1 MKKSQ
6 LSSLFDEDASS
17 SDKSLLTYQRPHPPE
32 TGQTDNSLPSANVSP
47 VLPST
52 KHPNGAEISNI
63 PEKSQDDSH
72 LTSETDGRKSSSSD
86 HSPTA
91 GESSTPELLHSSVV
105 AAFTFSGSQS
115 VSLGSLG
122 CAVYWER
129 SRRRSVLVLYRSQQ
143 QQICLL
149 TLTASSLPAIQPH
162 NYVSFCCDAG
172 RQYSIHVASQEALKE
187 FVMKAVLA
195 AAQAVDGSSPVALLL
210 ASEDHTKT
218 AGGRC
223 AREGDQLTLNVSE
236 WGVQDPRSRPLRQLH
251 SPVDDSGPL
260 LGSWRSSLRGAR
272 PGQRWVVA
280 DPTSLGVVR
289 EVSVTGVRPAPRRPP
304 LRLPT
309 DDGGDWRP
317 GEEPEEELEE
327 AEGCLT
333 PESPPSPPSSP
344 LLPVAERD
352 RTASDVRETNNEA
365 SSQHHGGR
373 DEGQVA
379 SKAKGRPD
387 VLARMARLGQQM
399 FPVMGKGT
407 SPSPPPSP
415 PPSPARRS
423 PTPAVRSSSPRPQSP
438 SETQKTSSSGKEVS
452 GTTAALASEV
462 EGGPASR
469 RKGRA
474 PGGPKPTVTGRRPP
488 VRLPPCARPPVAA
501 RADGTELG
509 LLLGRLEAKLE
520 TVLTRLEPPVGVE
533 TDAEALAAGV
543 RRLATENAALREA
556 SRGADRAT
564 ELRLEAERARA
575 AMTSELADSLAALTD
590 TKRKLA
596 ETERRLAAAE
606 EKAVAAE
613 KREEELRMKLT
624 AAQSACTAAGKE
636 TPDATRDTRRM
647 LKGVYK
653 TLVARL
659 PPDETFTGAAVAEV
673 AAEVVREALQR
684 TETGRVEGRRTPVTE
699 KKEERSSAPPFV
711 AEDECVE
718 AVD

>member
-1 MKKSQ
+1 MAYIFKQ
-6 LSSLFDEDASS
+6 MNHMAW
-17 SDKSLLTYQRPHPPE
+17 
-32 TGQTDNSLPSANVSP
+32 
-47 VLPST
+47 
-52 KHPNGAEISNI
+52 
-63 PEKSQDDSH
+63 
-72 LTSETDGRKSSSSD
+72 
-86 HSPTA
+86 
-91 GESSTPELLHSSVV
+91 
-105 AAFTFSGSQS
+105 QS

-162 NYVSFCCDAG
+162 NYISFCCDAG

-187 FVMKAVLA
+187 FVMKVVLA

-210 ASEDHTKT
+210 ASEDQTET

-223 AREGDQLTLNVSE
+223 ARDGDQLTLNVSE

-260 LGSWRSSLRGAR
+260 LGSWRPSLRGAR
-272 PGQRWVVA
+272 PA
-280 DPTSLGVVR
+280 DS
-289 EVSVTGVRPAPRRPP
+289 
-304 LRLPT
+304 
-309 DDGGDWRP
+309 
-317 GEEPEEELEE
+317 
-327 AEGCLT
+327 
-333 PESPPSPPSSP
+333 
-344 LLPVAERD
+344 
-352 RTASDVRETNNEA
+352 
-365 SSQHHGGR
+365 
-373 DEGQVA
+373 
-379 SKAKGRPD
+379 
-387 VLARMARLGQQM
+387 
-399 FPVMGKGT
+399 
-407 SPSPPPSP
+407 
-415 PPSPARRS
+415 
-423 PTPAVRSSSPRPQSP
+423 
-438 SETQKTSSSGKEVS
+438 
-452 GTTAALASEV
+452 
-462 EGGPASR
+462 
-469 RKGRA
+469 
-474 PGGPKPTVTGRRPP
+474 
-488 VRLPPCARPPVAA
+488 
-501 RADGTELG
+501 TELG

-575 AMTSELADSLAALTD
+575 AMTSELADSLAGLTD

-613 KREEELRMKLT
+613 KREEELQVKLT

-636 TPDATRDTRRM
+636 TSDATRDTRRM

-673 AAEVVREALQR
+673 AAEVVREVLQR
-684 TETGRVEGRRTPVTE
+684 TETGRVEGRRTLVTE
-699 KKEERSSAPPFV
+699 EKEERSSAPPFV

>member
-1 MKKSQ
+1 MMI
-6 LSSLFDEDASS
+6 
-17 SDKSLLTYQRPHPPE
+17 
-32 TGQTDNSLPSANVSP
+32 
-47 VLPST
+47 
-52 KHPNGAEISNI
+52 ISKAI
-63 PEKSQDDSH
+63 
-72 LTSETDGRKSSSSD
+72 
-86 HSPTA
+86 
-91 GESSTPELLHSSVV
+91 
-105 AAFTFSGSQS
+105 
-115 VSLGSLG
+115 
-122 CAVYWER
+122 Y
-129 SRRRSVLVLYRSQQ
+129 RRSVLVLYRSQQ

-327 AEGCLT
+327 AEG
-333 PESPPSPPSSP
+333 
-344 LLPVAERD
+344 
-352 RTASDVRETNNEA
+352 
-365 SSQHHGGR
+365 
-373 DEGQVA
+373 
-379 SKAKGRPD
+379 
-387 VLARMARLGQQM
+387 
-399 FPVMGKGT
+399 
-407 SPSPPPSP
+407 
-415 PPSPARRS
+415 
-423 PTPAVRSSSPRPQSP
+423 
-438 SETQKTSSSGKEVS
+438 
-452 GTTAALASEV
+452 
-462 EGGPASR
+462 
-469 RKGRA
+469 
-474 PGGPKPTVTGRRPP
+474 
-488 VRLPPCARPPVAA
+488 
-501 RADGTELG
+501 TELG
-509 LLLGRLEAKLE
+509 VLLGRLEAKLE

-543 RRLATENAALREA
+543 RRLATENAALRET

-575 AMTSELADSLAALTD
+575 AMTSELADSLAGLTD

-624 AAQSACTAAGKE
+624 AAQSASTTAGKE
-636 TPDATRDTRRM
+636 TSDATRDTRRM

-673 AAEVVREALQR
+673 AAEVVREVLQR
-684 TETGRVEGRRTPVTE
+684 TEPVRVEGRRTLVTE
-699 KKEERSSAPPFV
+699 EKEERSSAPPFV